1 MTHTRTEHDE
11 EESCR
16 DRNLREV
23 TENCGLLQPDEGGE
37 GLLQE
42 VNFTHQNVG
51 GLGSFRYLLHKVA
64 VNLKGEILL
73 RSSFGNIRD
82 LTFVG
87 ASELS
92 ATVSFEVFLG
102 ISSPEPMKRNNQKI
116 SQTRR
121 FILDKIF
128 TIYKYIFSC
137 LLFERFKPLNVK
149 ACNHNHESK
158 ESCNDNDRVDV
169 VDKVKIC

>member
-1 MTHTRTEHDE
+1 MK
-11 EESCR
+11 
-16 DRNLREV
+16 RNLVGTGTSVRSPRIAASCSRMKAEKGFSKKS
-23 TENCGLLQPDEGGE
+23 TSPTRMLEASAPFGIFFIKWLL
-37 GLLQE
+37 
-42 VNFTHQNVG
+42 T
-51 GLGSFRYLLHKVA
+51 
-64 VNLKGEILL
+64 LKGRNITL
-73 RSSFGNIRD
+73 RSSCGSIRG

-121 FILDKIF
+121 FVLDKIF

-158 ESCNDNDRVDV
+158 RDHAM
-169 VDKVKIC
+169 IMIG